1 MKRCRPQASIPQTG
15 IHTKPKVLKGNY
27 YGIQIKELAIGI
39 HSVKRLACAPYNQG
53 LGPCHPQPLHVNG
66 LVSRYVQGYRTSFY
80 YKLYHLL
87 FLISIIPFVFNF
99 RWIHRSLGWVI
110 TCDCKKYHS
119 TWFFCQWHKGALTTN
134 GQINKASDRVKL
146 ISWYQHL
153 NEDDPSAH
161 LAVNQIENRSVV
173 KIDTGRHMKG

>member
-87 FLISIIPFVFNF
+87 FLISIIPFVVDTLGGYTAL
-99 RWIHRSLGWVI
+99 WGESSLVTVKNI
-110 TCDCKKYHS
+110 TPLG
-119 TWFFCQWHKGALTTN
+119 FFANDTRVHLPQM
-134 GQINKASDRVKL
+134 DR
-146 ISWYQHL
+146 
-153 NEDDPSAH
+153 
-161 LAVNQIENRSVV
+161 
-173 KIDTGRHMKG
+173 